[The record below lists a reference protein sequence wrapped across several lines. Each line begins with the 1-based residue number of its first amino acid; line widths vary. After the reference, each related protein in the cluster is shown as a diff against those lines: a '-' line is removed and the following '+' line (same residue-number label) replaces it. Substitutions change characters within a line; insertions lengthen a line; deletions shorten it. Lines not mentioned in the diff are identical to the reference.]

1 MTKHTINIV
10 NDSKIMYINIDTT
23 YQVALKHASTL
34 TVFKDTRHGIYV
46 TFFGMRLTRTR
57 LAYFLTSDHWS
68 AHSNENSVICQL
80 VMIS

>member
-1 MTKHTINIV
+1 MYKTTITNTRMTKHTINIV

-46 TFFGMRLTRTR
+46 TFFGMRLLRTS
-57 LAYFLTSDHWS
+57 LDFDFYFTF
-68 AHSNENSVICQL
+68 
-80 VMIS
+80 